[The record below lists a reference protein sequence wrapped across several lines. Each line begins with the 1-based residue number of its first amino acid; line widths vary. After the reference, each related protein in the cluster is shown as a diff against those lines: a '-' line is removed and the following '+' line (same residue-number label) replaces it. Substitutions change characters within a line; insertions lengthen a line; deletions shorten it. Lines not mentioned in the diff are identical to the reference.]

1 MRVNEAVERKIEDNQ
16 KAGRSAAAVA
26 ALPGL
31 WTVGSFPLASN
42 GKAFAVSGLR
52 LPRSCFRSAVYYL
65 ISEKFTENKR
75 E

>member
-42 GKAFAVSGLR
+42 GKAFAVSD
-52 LPRSCFRSAVYYL
+52 
-65 ISEKFTENKR
+65 
-75 E
+75 